1 MTTIDVLWACVGFIL
16 CAVIFTV
23 ICLLVLVAVTWTLK
37 TDQDIEN
44 EFENWEE
51 E

>member
-1 MTTIDVLWACVGFIL
+1 MTAIDIVLACVGLVL

-23 ICLLVLVAVTWTLK
+23 ICLLVLVTICWTLK
-37 TDQDIEN
+37 TGHDVES